1 MHQKTRFPWAGLA
14 VTSAIL
20 TLLFSANAPA
30 QTPKLWGDLTP
41 GPFAVGFGTVEKYD
55 YSRTFRPEKDY
66 FGNRLE
72 GEKARPIQLC
82 YWYPAQ
88 ADNSH
93 TRMMYGEYAFPY
105 PNDASFFNLLSNLQN
120 RELGVLFSFMG
131 NNQALV
137 QNSMDIELYGV
148 RDAAPVEG
156 SFPLVLYHGGR
167 LGSYSQNVVMCEYLA
182 SHGFI
187 VATTHTIGP
196 ANPNVGESD
205 EDFQTVVRDKEL
217 AMAMA
222 RDLPGV
228 NAEKL
233 GLLGFGYGGSTALI
247 HQMRNSGVDAVATL
261 QSDFLAADRTE
272 FLSQYVSYNAPMMQ
286 VPWLQLYADNPQQ
299 AADLGLLDSLKHS
312 KRYSTRLNSM
322 QPMDLVSYRLMGA
335 TLTPDTARP
344 FEAVSTGYNMVCRYV
359 LKFFEAYLNDN
370 ETSLAWIDGGSD
382 QQGFDTD
389 QVAMTILTA
398 EEVPPTQ
405 LQFVNIIQE
414 YGIERAKEV
423 CERYDL
429 TNPENPI
436 MPTGNFT
443 QLGYQFLQR
452 GNLDAALVMFQW
464 GVTAFPG
471 SANAWD
477 SYGEV
482 CAANE
487 QIELA
492 LTNYRTA
499 QELLPADSTLPPGF
513 RPILENSITTNIERL
528 EQQLAEQAGEGE

>member
-1 MHQKTRFPWAGLA
+1 MHQKTRFPWVGLA
-14 VTSAIL
+14 VISAIL

-30 QTPKLWGDLTP
+30 QTPELWGNLLP

-88 ADNSH
+88 TDDSR
-93 TRMMYGEYAFPY
+93 TRMLYGEYAFPY

-120 RELGVLFSFMG
+120 RELGVLFPFMG

-137 QNSMDIELYGV
+137 QNSMDIELYGM

-167 LGSYSQNVVMCEYLA
+167 RGSYSQNVVMCEYLA

-187 VATTHTIGP
+187 VATTHTIGQ
-196 ANPNVGESD
+196 ANPNVGESG

-217 AMAMA
+217 ALAMA

-247 HQMRNSGVDAVATL
+247 HQMRNSGVDAVVTL
-261 QSDFLAADRTE
+261 QADFLAADAFERLTSQTFYDPLSMQAPWFQLFTE
-272 FLSQYVSYNAPMMQ
+272 NPEMPVDLS
-286 VPWLQLYADNPQQ
+286 
-299 AADLGLLDSLKHS
+299 LLDSLRFAE
-312 KRYSTRLNSM
+312 RYDCRFTGLSA
-322 QPMDLVSYRLMGA
+322 QDLTTYRLLA
-335 TLTPDTARP
+335 ASLTPDSTTTFTATSR
-344 FEAVSTGYNMVCRYV
+344 GYNTTCDHV
-359 LKFFEAYLNDN
+359 LNFLKAYLYDDPAGWAWL
-370 ETSLAWIDGGSD
+370 ESLLEDPDPDFFTCTMI
-382 QQGFDTD
+382 Q
-389 QVAMTILTA
+389 A

-405 LQFVNIIQE
+405 LQFINIIRE

-423 CERYDL
+423 CEKYDL

-464 GVTAFPG
+464 GVTAHPG

-477 SYGEV
+477 SYGEA
-482 CAANE
+482 CAANG

-499 QELLPADSTLPPGF
+499 RRLLPADSTLPPGF

-528 EQQLAEQAGEGE
+528 EQQLTEPSTEGE